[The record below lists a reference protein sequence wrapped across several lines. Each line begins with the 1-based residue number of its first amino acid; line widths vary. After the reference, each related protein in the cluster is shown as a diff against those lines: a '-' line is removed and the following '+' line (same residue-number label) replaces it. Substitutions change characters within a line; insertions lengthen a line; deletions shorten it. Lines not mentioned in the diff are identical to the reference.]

1 MAGTHIHIHIHAK
14 ESTRQIPKETNER
27 TGIWI
32 LLLQST
38 TFSALM
44 LRLFFVLLSP
54 PLIHLPL
61 YPSVHSS
68 LFFSLALSSSFFL
81 SLQLC
86 YCLCVHRTQV
96 ESSHIRS
103 LLLDAYTLAFSE
115 VWGRESEREEKRIHL
130 LHSAWRLFYLKQT
143 DDTCIG
149 FFYSLFSFFSFYVW
163 HRWTVERKVSFS
175 LGQCVH
181 CRLACDSH
189 SVYRRR

>member
-1 MAGTHIHIHIHAK
+1 MKLLSSSVLSSFVFTQEESDQWDFLVSTCVTNRIAARNKVRTGHTMAGTHIHIHIHAK

-115 VWGRESEREEKRIHL
+115 V
-130 LHSAWRLFYLKQT
+130 
-143 DDTCIG
+143 
-149 FFYSLFSFFSFYVW
+149 
-163 HRWTVERKVSFS
+163 
-175 LGQCVH
+175 
-181 CRLACDSH
+181 
-189 SVYRRR
+189 